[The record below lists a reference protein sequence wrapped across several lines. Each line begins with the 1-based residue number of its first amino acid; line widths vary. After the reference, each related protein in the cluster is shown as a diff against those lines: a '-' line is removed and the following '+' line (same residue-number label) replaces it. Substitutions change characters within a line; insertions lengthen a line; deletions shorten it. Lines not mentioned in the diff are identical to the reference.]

1 MSARTQP
8 RLSVRHW
15 QGLPNMDQ
23 EYCVH
28 GDFLFMVCLT
38 TLSTAERR
46 IVGWTVNNV
55 MEMMAEGRGSG
66 VAGDIVVTFVFKD
79 WPTPGEASG
88 RTAGLQAEIW
98 TKDF

>member
-8 RLSVRHW
+8 GLSIRHL

-28 GDFLFMVCLT
+28 GDFLFMVYLT

-46 IVGWTVNNV
+46 IVG
-55 MEMMAEGRGSG
+55 
-66 VAGDIVVTFVFKD
+66 
-79 WPTPGEASG
+79 
-88 RTAGLQAEIW
+88 
-98 TKDF
+98 